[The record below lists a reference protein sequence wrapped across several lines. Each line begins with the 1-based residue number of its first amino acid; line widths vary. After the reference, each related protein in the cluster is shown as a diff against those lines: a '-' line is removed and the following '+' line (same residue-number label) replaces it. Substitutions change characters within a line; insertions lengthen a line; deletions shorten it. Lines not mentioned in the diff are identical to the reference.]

1 MITHISSDQRR
12 ISKYIAVHGPLTLIL
27 LLPLIIL
34 AACTSTA
41 SPSRPS
47 DTVTGTWTQAN
58 YDYANTRD
66 AIGSTLYSRN
76 VNKLGVAWT
85 FQVAGA
91 SLYGAL
97 ATSPIVVNG
106 IAYLQDLQS
115 NVYAID
121 LASGTLKWEKLY
133 NASVVGPNGVAVD
146 QGKVFVAS
154 SPETILALDA
164 ATGTQLWSRQIP
176 RPDIQGIDQQL
187 TIYHGTLYLSTT
199 PGTGIT
205 SFYRGGEMGI
215 IYALDEQTGSI
226 KWSFNTVKDGNLWG
240 NPRVNS
246 GGGAW
251 YPPAID
257 TSTGMT
263 YWGIGNA
270 SPYPGTQQYPNGS
283 SRPGPNLYTDSE
295 LALNPSGQLQWYQQI
310 KPHGLFDDD
319 FEASPI
325 LTTAMVK
332 GVQKQVVI
340 GSGKLGYVVAFDA
353 RTGQQV
359 WKTSVGQHENDETQN
374 IPAGQTITVLPGGYG
389 GVETPM
395 ALADGVVYVPI
406 VNAAAQFSATSIVGQ
421 ELPKGTGELD
431 AIDVNT
437 GKILWASHLKVPDVG
452 GATVAGD
459 LVFTST
465 YTGQVLAF
473 NRLSGQQVWSWQSPV
488 GINSPLT
495 VVGDMVLIPAGLGLS
510 QGETPM
516 LIALKVGATGTIGA
530 NNWLPILI
538 GVLIG
543 AVVIVVPVVALIL
556 QGRRKRAGR
565 MA

>member
-1 MITHISSDQRR
+1 MH
-12 ISKYIAVHGPLTLIL
+12 YPLTLIL
-27 LLPLIIL
+27 LLPMLLL
-34 AACTSTA
+34 ASCASEGTPCHPAAAATCTWSL
-41 SPSRPS
+41 
-47 DTVTGTWTQAN
+47 AN

-66 AIGSTLYSRN
+66 AVGSSISSEN
-76 VNKLGVAWT
+76 VKKLGVAWT
-85 FQVAGA
+85 FKVTG
-91 SLYGAL
+91 SSIYGAL

-106 IAYLQDLQS
+106 TVYLQDLQS

-121 LASGTLKWEKLY
+121 LQSGSLKWEKQY
-133 NASVVGPNGVAVD
+133 SASVVGPNGVAVD

-154 SPETILALDA
+154 SPEIVTALDA
-164 ATGTQLWSRQIP
+164 ATGNEIWSQQIP

-187 TIYHGTLYLSTT
+187 TVYHGTLYLSTT

-226 KWSFNTVKDGNLWG
+226 KWSFNTVKDGDLWG
-240 NPRVNS
+240 NPQVNS

-257 TSTGMT
+257 TSTGTT

-295 LALNPSGQLQWYQQI
+295 LALTSSGQLQWYRQI

-325 LTTAMVK
+325 LTTATVK

-353 RTGQQV
+353 HTGQQV
-359 WKTSVGQHENDETQN
+359 WKTSVGQHKNDEVQN

-395 ALADGVVYVPI
+395 AVADGVVYVPI
-406 VNAAAQFSATSIVGQ
+406 VNAAAQFTRTNIVGQ
-421 ELPKGTGELD
+421 ALLKGAGELD

-437 GKILWASHLKVPDVG
+437 GKILWASTLKEPDFG

-465 YTGQVLAF
+465 LTGQVLAF
-473 NRLSGQQVWSWQSPV
+473 DRSTGQQVWSWQSPED
-488 GINSPLT
+488 INSSPT
-495 VVGDMVLIPAGLGLS
+495 IVGDMVLLPAGLS
-510 QGETPM
+510 KTPM
-516 LIALKVGATGTIGA
+516 QIALKVGATGSI
-530 NNWLPILI
+530 
-538 GVLIG
+538 
-543 AVVIVVPVVALIL
+543 
-556 QGRRKRAGR
+556 
-565 MA
+565 

>member
-1 MITHISSDQRR
+1 MIVIT
-12 ISKYIAVHGPLTLIL
+12 
-27 LLPLIIL
+27 
-34 AACTSTA
+34 ACTSTS
-41 SPSRPS
+41 SPCHPS
-47 DTVTGTWTQAN
+47 GTATGTWSQAN

-66 AIGSTLYSRN
+66 AAESLISSQN
-76 VNKLGVAWT
+76 VNRLCVAWT
-85 FQVAGA
+85 FTVAGV
-91 SLYGAL
+91 SIFGAL

-106 IAYLQDLQS
+106 TVYLQDLQN

-121 LASGTLKWEKLY
+121 LQSGALKWEKLY
-133 NASVVGPNGVAVD
+133 NVSIVGPNGVAVD

-154 SPETILALDA
+154 SSETIAALDA

-176 RPDIQGIDQQL
+176 HPDSQGIDQQL
-187 TIYHGTLYLSTT
+187 TAYHGTLYLSTT

-215 IYALDEQTGSI
+215 IYAFDEQTGAI
-226 KWSFNTVKDGNLWG
+226 MWSFNTVKDGNLWG
-240 NPRVNS
+240 NPQVNS

-270 SPYPGTQQYPNGS
+270 APYPGTQQYPNGS

-295 LALNPSGQLQWYQQI
+295 LALTSSGQLQWYQQI

-325 LTTAMVK
+325 LTTATVK

-353 RTGQQV
+353 QTGEQL
-359 WKTSVGQHENDETQN
+359 WKTSVGQHQNDEVQS

-395 ALADGVVYVPI
+395 ALVDGVVYVPI
-406 VNAAAQFSATSIVGQ
+406 VNAAAQFSATHLVSQ
-421 ELPKGTGELD
+421 ALSTGTGELD
-431 AIDVNT
+431 ALDVNT
-437 GKILWASHLKVPDVG
+437 GKILWASPLKEPDVG

-473 NRLSGQQVWSWQSPV
+473 NRSSGHQVWSWQSPV
-488 GINSPLT
+488 GVNSPPT
-495 VVGDMVLIPAGLGLS
+495 IVGDMVLLPAGLGS
-510 QGETPM
+510 TPM
-516 LIALKVGATGTIGA
+516 LVALKFGAA
-530 NNWLPILI
+530 
-538 GVLIG
+538 G
-543 AVVIVVPVVALIL
+543 AV
-556 QGRRKRAGR
+556 
-565 MA
+565 

>member
-1 MITHISSDQRR
+1 MHS
-12 ISKYIAVHGPLTLIL
+12 PLTLIL
-27 LLPLIIL
+27 LLPMLLL
-34 AACTSTA
+34 AACTSTTT
-41 SPSRPS
+41 PCRPS
-47 DTVTGTWTQAN
+47 GTATCTWAQAN

-66 AIGSTLYSRN
+66 AADSTISSQN

-85 FQVAGA
+85 FAVSGV
-91 SLYGAL
+91 SIYGGL
-97 ATSPIVVNG
+97 ATSPIVQSGTV
-106 IAYLQDLQS
+106 YLQDLQN

-121 LASGTLKWEKLY
+121 LQSGALKWENLY

-154 SPETILALDA
+154 SAETIAALDA
-164 ATGTQLWSRQIP
+164 ASGAQLWSRQIP
-176 RPDIQGIDQQL
+176 QPDSQGIDQQL
-187 TIYHGTLYLSTT
+187 TTYHGTLYLSTT

-215 IYALDEQTGSI
+215 IYAFDEQTGSI

-240 NPRVNS
+240 NPQVNS

-257 TSTGMT
+257 TSTGTT

-270 SPYPGTQQYPNGS
+270 APYPGTKQYPNGS

-295 LALNPSGQLQWYQQI
+295 LALTSSGQLQWYQQI

-319 FEASPI
+319 FQASPI
-325 LTTAMVK
+325 LTTATVK

-359 WKTSVGQHENDETQN
+359 WKTSVGQHENDETQD
-374 IPAGQTITVLPGGYG
+374 IPAGQTITILPGGYG

-406 VNAAAQFSATSIVGQ
+406 VNAAAKFSATSIVGQ

-431 AIDVNT
+431 ALDVNT
-437 GKILWASHLKVPDVG
+437 GKILWAAPLKEPDFG

-473 NRLSGQQVWSWQSPV
+473 NRSSGRQVWSWQSPV
-488 GINSPLT
+488 DINSAPT
-495 VVGDMVLIPAGLGLS
+495 VVGDMVLLPAGLS
-510 QGETPM
+510 KTPM
-516 LIALKVGATGTIGA
+516 LVALKVGATG
-530 NNWLPILI
+530 
-538 GVLIG
+538 
-543 AVVIVVPVVALIL
+543 AV
-556 QGRRKRAGR
+556 
-565 MA
+565 